1 MATVPVECGKK
12 HSHWI
17 DVRRGENPY
26 NSVWD
31 LASDMPPP
39 ARLEDACDGW
49 PYSVRSVYDH
59 RKRVVKELKWLRRTR
74 TQNRLASAASAKAE
88 KLRVEFETLALQWR
102 RETRHLSL
110 VQKKITH
117 PAYFRIVGMGGPVV
131 PLLLEALR
139 DRPAHWFAALRA
151 TANVD
156 PCPPDANPAAARKAW
171 LQWGRSQ
178 GLID

>member
-1 MATVPVECGKK
+1 MIDSTVCTDSILGKPLGPVGSEA
-12 HSHWI
+12 S
-17 DVRRGENPY
+17 RR
-26 NSVWD
+26 
-31 LASDMPPP
+31 LPPLILVAQSESQAVIIEVLVAQIVVP
-39 ARLEDACDGW
+39 ILE
-49 PYSVRSVYDH
+49 
-59 RKRVVKELKWLRRTR
+59 RREIG
-74 TQNRLASAASAKAE
+74 LDI
-88 KLRVEFETLALQWR
+88 LLCHQWR